1 LSGST
6 SRRLAALLLASSVAW
21 TPVAAT
27 AQSGPSLRPPN
38 LKPAPD
44 SVEAGLWGQ
53 FDKAEAYVKGSA
65 ELDGDPA
72 LTAYVKGIMCKVAP
86 EYCGEL
92 RVYVLDRPFFN
103 AQAAANG
110 YVEVWSGLLIRAR
123 TEDELA
129 YALGHEITHYAR
141 SHSLA
146 RWNDRKTKANVMLAL
161 SAVVTVGAAGAMY
174 SVART
179 GAPNAGQTI
188 DSISRAA
195 QSLDDLI
202 YLSGIAS
209 MFAFTREQ
217 ETEADALGFK
227 RAVAAG
233 YDKSA
238 GVEIWT
244 EMIAESRAS
253 DFPDIRKS
261 ESRASVFDSHPI
273 DSDRIKAL
281 AALGATS
288 DLPDM
293 QAEKRYRAAIR
304 PHLSAWLKDDLRRRD
319 FGQTLH
325 LIDRL
330 SSVGEDQG
338 VLEFYRGEAHRE
350 RRAEGDAAAALAG
363 YKASVTYPDAPA
375 DAWREL
381 GDSLRKSGDKAAAI
395 SAYEGYLQHAPNA
408 DDRWIVEG
416 ELKTLS
422 QEQAK

>member
-1 LSGST
+1 MSGSAR
-6 SRRLAALLLASSVAW
+6 RRLAALLLCASVAW
-21 TPVAAT
+21 TPVAAA
-27 AQSGPSLRPPN
+27 AQSLPPLRPPSVR
-38 LKPAPD
+38 PAPD
-44 SVEAGLWGQ
+44 SVEAGIWGQ
-53 FDKAEAYVKGSA
+53 FDKAETYVKGSA
-65 ELDGDPA
+65 ELDADPA
-72 LTAYVKGIMCKVAP
+72 LTAYVKGVMCKIAP

-129 YALGHEITHYAR
+129 YVLGHEITHYAR

-174 SVART
+174 SAAST
-179 GAPNAGQTI
+179 GASNAGQTI

-195 QSLDDLI
+195 QSLNDLI
-202 YLSGIAS
+202 YLSGVAS

-217 ETEADALGFK
+217 ESEADALGFK

-233 YDKSA
+233 YDKA
-238 GVEIWT
+238 VGAEVWT
-244 EMIAESRAS
+244 ERVAETRAS
-253 DFPDIRKS
+253 DFPNVRTS
-261 ESRASVFDSHPI
+261 ATRASIFDSHPI
-273 DSDRIKAL
+273 DPERIKAL
-281 AALGATS
+281 EALGSVSAR
-288 DLPDM
+288 PDM
-293 QAEKRYRAAIR
+293 GAQKRYRAVIR
-304 PHLSAWLKDDLRRRD
+304 PHLDAWLKDDLRRRD
-319 FGQTLH
+319 FGETLH

-330 SSVGEDQG
+330 AEVAEDQG

-350 RRAEGDAAAALAG
+350 RRAEGDAAAALDA
-363 YKASVTYPDAPA
+363 YKRAVSYPDAPA

-381 GDSLRKSGDKAAAI
+381 GDGLRKSGDRAAAVN
-395 SAYEGYLQHAPNA
+395 AYQAYLQHAPDA

-416 ELKTLS
+416 DLKTLT
-422 QEQAK
+422 QEQTK